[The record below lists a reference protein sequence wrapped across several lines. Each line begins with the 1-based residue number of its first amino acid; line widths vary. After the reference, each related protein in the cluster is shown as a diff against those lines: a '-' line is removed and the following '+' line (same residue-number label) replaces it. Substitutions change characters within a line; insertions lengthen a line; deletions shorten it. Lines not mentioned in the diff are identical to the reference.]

1 MQLRPL
7 LSLLGSCLRHGQGRV
22 GSLKRKGGLA
32 LGASLLAAPLIVAAM
47 PEVKIPPASAPTSI
61 FVEIDG
67 LRSNNGQVMAC
78 MTALPK
84 TFPDCQKD
92 PKALHVTVPALNGET
107 VQFTGVP
114 QGRYAIALFHDE
126 NGNGRM
132 DKMMMLPKEGF
143 GFSRDAPLVFGPP
156 RFGAASFQ
164 VGPAQLR
171 TAIKVRYLL

>member
-1 MQLRPL
+1 MIWKRLPL
-7 LSLLGSCLRHGQGRV
+7 AV
-22 GSLKRKGGLA
+22 A
-32 LGASLLAAPLIVAAM
+32 VFAAPVAMAAM
-47 PEVKIPPASAPTSI
+47 PLPEIKARQQGPVQAGSAAPSSI
-61 FVEIDG
+61 VVQIEG
-67 LRSNNGQVMAC
+67 LRSNRGQIMAC
-78 MTALPK
+78 MTANPK

-92 PKALHVTVPALNGET
+92 PHARHLTVPALNGET

-143 GFSRDAPLVFGPP
+143 GFSRDAPLQFGPP

-171 TAIKVRYLL
+171 TAIKVRYIL

>member
-1 MQLRPL
+1 MTR
-7 LSLLGSCLRHGQGRV
+7 SS
-22 GSLKRKGGLA
+22 SGLA
-32 LGASLLAAPLIVAAM
+32 LGAALVAAPLIVAAM
-47 PEVKIPPASAPTSI
+47 PQVQSAPAGAPGSI
-61 FVEIDG
+61 LIEIGG
-67 LRSNNGQVMAC
+67 LRSNNGQIMAC
-78 MTALPK
+78 MTANPK

-92 PKALHVTVPALNGET
+92 PHARHLTVPALKGET
-107 VQFTGVP
+107 VQFKDVP

-164 VGPAQLR
+164 VGSAQLR

>member
-1 MQLRPL
+1 M
-7 LSLLGSCLRHGQGRV
+7 
-22 GSLKRKGGLA
+22 KRKGGLM
-32 LGASLLAAPLIVAAM
+32 LCASLLAAPLIVAAM
-47 PEVKIPPASAPTSI
+47 PQVQTAPAGAPSSI
-61 FVEIDG
+61 VVEIGG
-67 LRSNNGQVMAC
+67 LRSNKGQIMAC
-78 MTALPK
+78 MTANPK

-92 PKALHVTVPALNGET
+92 PSARHFTVPALNGET
-107 VQFTGVP
+107 VQFKDVP

-164 VGPAQLR
+164 VGAAQLR

>member
-1 MQLRPL
+1 MTRTA
-7 LSLLGSCLRHGQGRV
+7 
-22 GSLKRKGGLA
+22 GLA
-32 LGASLLAAPLIVAAM
+32 LGASLLAAPLIAGAPLLAAIPQVPAVATG
-47 PEVKIPPASAPTSI
+47 APSSI
-61 FVEIDG
+61 LVEIGG
-67 LRSNNGQVMAC
+67 LRSNRGQIMAC
-78 MTALPK
+78 MTANPK

-92 PKALHVTVPALNGET
+92 PNARHFTVPAQNGET
-107 VQFTGVP
+107 VQFKDVP

-126 NGNGRM
+126 NANGRM

>member
-1 MQLRPL
+1 MT
-7 LSLLGSCLRHGQGRV
+7 
-22 GSLKRKGGLA
+22 RKACLA
-32 LGASLLAAPLIVAAM
+32 LAASLLAAPLIAGAPLLAA
-47 PEVKIPPASAPTSI
+47 IPQVQSAPAGAPSSI
-61 FVEIDG
+61 LVEIGG
-67 LRSNNGQVMAC
+67 LRSNHGQIMAC
-78 MTALPK
+78 MTANPK

-92 PKALHVTVPALNGET
+92 PAARHLTVPALNGET
-107 VQFTGVP
+107 VQFKDVP

-164 VGPAQLR
+164 VGAAQLR

>member
-1 MQLRPL
+1 MKHMRLPL
-7 LSLLGSCLRHGQGRV
+7 
-22 GSLKRKGGLA
+22 GLA
-32 LGASLLAAPLIVAAM
+32 LFAAPLAIAAM
-47 PEVKIPPASAPTSI
+47 PVPEVQVHPQGPAQAGSSMPSSI
-61 FVEIDG
+61 LVQIGG
-67 LRSNNGQVMAC
+67 LRSNRGQILAC
-78 MTALPK
+78 MTANPK

-92 PKALHVTVPALNGET
+92 PNALHLTVPALNGET
-107 VQFTGVP
+107 VQFKDVP

-143 GFSRDAPLVFGPP
+143 GFSRDAPLQFGPP

-171 TAIKVRYLL
+171 TAIKVRYIL

>member
-1 MQLRPL
+1 MI
-7 LSLLGSCLRHGQGRV
+7 
-22 GSLKRKGGLA
+22 RKGLPLGLA
-32 LGASLLAAPLIVAAM
+32 VVAAPVAMAAM
-47 PEVKIPPASAPTSI
+47 PLPEIQTHPQGGAQAGPATPSSIVVK
-61 FVEIDG
+61 IDG
-67 LRSNNGQVMAC
+67 LRSNRGQIMAC
-78 MTALPK
+78 MTANPK

-92 PKALHVTVPALNGET
+92 PHARHLTVPALNGET

-143 GFSRDAPLVFGPP
+143 GFSRDAPLQFGPP

-164 VGPAQLR
+164 VGPAQLK
-171 TAIKVRYLL
+171 TAIKVRYIL

>member
-1 MQLRPL
+1 MTR
-7 LSLLGSCLRHGQGRV
+7 SS
-22 GSLKRKGGLA
+22 GLA
-32 LGASLLAAPLIVAAM
+32 LGAALVAAPLIVAAM
-47 PEVKIPPASAPTSI
+47 PQVQSAPAGAPGSI
-61 FVEIDG
+61 LIEIGG
-67 LRSNNGQVMAC
+67 LRSNNGQIMAC
-78 MTALPK
+78 MTANPK

-92 PKALHVTVPALNGET
+92 PNARHLTVPALKGET
-107 VQFTGVP
+107 VQFKDVP

-143 GFSRDAPLVFGPP
+143 GFSRDAPLMFGPP

-164 VGPAQLR
+164 VGSAQLR